1 MLRALQEGCGG
12 ELELRYQGKEP
23 RGRPGLQRRPGQE
36 VMRPGWVMG
45 CGQERGKSHW
55 HPFLVL
61 VVDWVL
67 LAPQQKGGYRRRGG
81 EDSEP
86 RLENLGP
93 GHELPSRRDCL

>member
-1 MLRALQEGCGG
+1 MLRALQEGRGG
-12 ELELRYQGKEP
+12 ELELRHQSKEP

-45 CGQERGKSHW
+45 CGQERRKCYW

-67 LAPQQKGGYRRRGG
+67 LAPQQKGGYRRRGR

-86 RLENLGP
+86 CLENLGP
-93 GHELPSRRDCL
+93 GHELPSRKDCL